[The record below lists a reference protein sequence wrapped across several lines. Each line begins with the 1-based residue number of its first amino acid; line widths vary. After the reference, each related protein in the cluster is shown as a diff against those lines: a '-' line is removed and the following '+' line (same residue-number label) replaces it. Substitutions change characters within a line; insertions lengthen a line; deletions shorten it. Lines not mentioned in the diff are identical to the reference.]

1 MSYSSFSKEES
12 LLIFG
17 SVNNM
22 NKTVITGT
30 SISGTSPKSASETA
44 RTSTT
49 ITIKMTNGFHKSL
62 RITLAGGFLNLI
74 FFWQDGHCLTAPRPL
89 TSPP

>member
-49 ITIKMTNGFHKSL
+49 ITIKTTNGFHKSL
-62 RITLAGGFLNLI
+62 RIPIAGGFFKLNFLLARWAL
-74 FFWQDGHCLTAPRPL
+74 FDGSKTFN
-89 TSPP
+89 